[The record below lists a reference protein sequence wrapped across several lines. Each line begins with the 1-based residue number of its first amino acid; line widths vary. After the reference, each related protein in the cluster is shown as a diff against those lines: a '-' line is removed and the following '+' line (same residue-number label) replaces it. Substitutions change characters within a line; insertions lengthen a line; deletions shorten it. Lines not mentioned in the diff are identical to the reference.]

1 VISNP
6 ETRRAGTP
14 YTGGVGT
21 VPQVV
26 QELVR
31 RFRAELDARFGSR
44 LREVRL
50 FGSAARGQM
59 HEDSDVDVF
68 VVLEGFKDPDR
79 DAIFDV
85 VGRLWNETDLR
96 ISPTIMDRAL
106 VDEWRRQERPLMQE
120 IARDGVPF

>member
-1 VISNP
+1 M
-6 ETRRAGTP
+6 GK
-14 YTGGVGT
+14 
-21 VPQVV
+21 VPTVV
-26 QELVR
+26 QELVT
-31 RFRAELDARFGSR
+31 RFRAELDARFGPR
-44 LREVRL
+44 LCEVRL

-68 VVLEGFKDPDR
+68 VVLEGFENPDR

-85 VGRLWNETDLR
+85 VGRLWTETDLR

-106 VDEWRRQERPLMQE
+106 VDEWRRQERPLMKE